1 MWADNET
8 TVDVLGFDYLVD
20 TPEVVLEPDELVEAA
35 GQLDAV
41 CQQEWSTPGVRSS
54 TASRRSPTA

>member
-20 TPEVVLEPDELVEAA
+20 TPEVVLQGFGSRRP
-35 GQLDAV
+35 
-41 CQQEWSTPGVRSS
+41 S
-54 TASRRSPTA
+54 TAARGTRTRTRTR